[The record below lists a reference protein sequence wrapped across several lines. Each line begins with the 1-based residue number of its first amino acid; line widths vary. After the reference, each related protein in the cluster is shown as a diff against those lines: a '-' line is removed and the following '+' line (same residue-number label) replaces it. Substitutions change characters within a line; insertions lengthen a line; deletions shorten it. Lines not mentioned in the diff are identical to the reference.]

1 MRKKYRYFD
10 PEKAR
15 EWERRDATRKAVAAG
30 VMESPLTSL
39 AKVIG
44 KMKKKENKLE
54 KGISEIHREFG
65 SMKECILEAL
75 PKTARAECLE
85 CILLA
90 LKKTEENVIN
100 KLVHISIS

>member
-1 MRKKYRYFD
+1 MRKKCKYFD

-30 VMESPLTSL
+30 VMESPLISL
-39 AKVIG
+39 AKAIG

-75 PKTARAECLE
+75 PKTVRAECLKS
-85 CILLA
+85 ILMA
-90 LKKTEENVIN
+90 LKKTEENVIS
-100 KLVHISIS
+100 KLVHISTS